1 MERDLL
7 RQRREEDQVREVDL
21 QARRRGGGLL
31 LCVEL
36 HHQTLLATRHRE
48 VALGEEAGI
57 EQRAVHGAVGI
68 VHEVALAQRIE
79 RVLPAG
85 MQLACKGQRIGDLGD
100 VLRELAEP
108 GAAELEIQELDVE
121 LGVMDDQLGAGDE
134 IQELLRHLGEFRLG
148 AQVFERHAVYPGRAQ
163 VDVALGVEVSVE
175 LPLADVARE
184 DLYTADFDDAV
195 AELGV
200 EAGGF
205 GIKDYLARHSLESLY
220 SPERLRAHFPDAR
233 RGRAPSATLPH
244 VGRRARRAFS
254 RDRYSSPVFC
264 PRCASRAASSRGSR
278 SRCPFER
285 TSSRYTC
292 ASRSGA

>member
-7 RQRREEDQVREVDL
+7 RQRRKEDQDGEVDPE
-21 QARRRGGGLL
+21 AGGGGGGLRRR
-31 LCVEL
+31 VEL
-36 HHQTLLATRHRE
+36 HHESCLAERHRE
-48 VALGEEAGI
+48 VAVGREASI
-57 EQRAVHGAVGI
+57 EQRAVPGAVGV

-85 MQLACKGQRIGDLGD
+85 VQLACKGQRIGDLGE

-195 AELGV
+195 AKLGA
-200 EAGGF
+200 ESCGF

-254 RDRYSSPVFC
+254 RGRYSSP
-264 PRCASRAASSRGSR
+264 A
-278 SRCPFER
+278 
-285 TSSRYTC
+285 
-292 ASRSGA
+292 